1 VVKAALADVSVREYD
16 MTGKEVDT
24 PSVIGRAR
32 SPN

>member
-1 VVKAALADVSVREYD
+1 VSVREYD